1 MTALKLTKTL
11 VSDNRTRHSYYN
23 VVVNDLDGE
32 SYEYEISARSKEA
45 AGCKAENIALSEG
58 IQISYIEV
66 Y

>member
-1 MTALKLTKTL
+1 MTALKLTRTI
-11 VSDNRTRHSYYN
+11 VSDNRTRGSYYN

-32 SYEYEISARSKEA
+32 SYEYEISARNKEA
-45 AGCKAENIALSEG
+45 AGCKAERIALREG

>member
-1 MTALKLTKTL
+1 MTALKLT
-11 VSDNRTRHSYYN
+11 RTIVTNDRMRRSYFN
-23 VVVNDLDGE
+23 VVVNDLEGD

-45 AGCKAENIALSEG
+45 AGCKAEAIALSEG

>member
-1 MTALKLTKTL
+1 M
-11 VSDNRTRHSYYN
+11 SDNRTRSSYYN

-32 SYEYEISARSKEA
+32 SYEYEVSARDKDA
-45 AGCKAENIALSEG
+45 AGSMAESIALSEG

>member
-1 MTALKLTKTL
+1 MTALKLTRTF
-11 VSDNRTRHSYYN
+11 VSDNRTRSSYYN

-32 SYEYEISARSKEA
+32 SYEYEISARDKDA
-45 AGCKAENIALSEG
+45 AGSMAESIALSEG